1 MIGSRVAAEPVA
13 VCDVGVTATV
23 VAIGSRQGGL
33 AYVRAVPLGVLPPP
47 PVSTDALMAL
57 FQEIMPST
65 KTTKT
70 GTRQRAPRS
79 HDRFAGPA
87 CLGARDRCLSVRAAR
102 CAAAEDGAGDRRGR
116 PCVQSSRF
124 GRKRARC
131 WLSRRRFQNSQI
143 ATNPAPAMTAPR
155 MAQTAT
161 TTTTALSNSSRTA
174 AHGTRSPVFR
184 PAAADCYLYRIAF
197 SLDLE
202 AAA

>member
-1 MIGSRVAAEPVA
+1 MLGSRVAAEPVA
-13 VCDVGVTATV
+13 VCDVGATTTV
-23 VAIGSRQGGL
+23 VAIGTRQGALSMCARFRSGTP
-33 AYVRAVPLGVLPPP
+33 RPPG
-47 PVSTDALMAL
+47 SADALMAL

-65 KTTKT
+65 ESTRT

-79 HDRFAGPA
+79 HDRFAGPV

-131 WLSRRRFQNSQI
+131 WLSRRRFQSSQI